1 MPKNK
6 THSGTKKRI
15 RLTKN
20 GKKGARIFFEHTNN
34 VHKFHEKTNPEKRRV
49 SKDQEVS
56 KADRKLIK
64 KLLGI

>member
-20 GKKGARIFFEHTNN
+20 GKKGARMFHSHTND
-34 VHKFHEKTNPEKRRV
+34 VHKFHEKTGSENRRV
-49 SKDQEVS
+49 AKDKEVS

-64 KLLGI
+64 RLLGM